1 MQQYVLSCVDL
12 VYSVVYH
19 RLPNHS
25 LKESVEIVMRLPY
38 FPPLSQTFFLI
49 FWHLELFLGPSLVL
63 SGHFSIQGSH
73 YPFFS
78 FSPQVG

>member
-19 RLPNHS
+19 HLPNHS
-25 LKESVEIVMRLPY
+25 LKESVEIIIRLPY
-38 FPPLSQTFFLI
+38 LLPLSQTFFY
-49 FWHLELFLGPSLVL
+49 FWHLKLFIGPSLVQ